1 MNKYVREL
9 LLWVVIVLPYAYLAY
24 SWHELPERVP
34 THFNINGEADDWS
47 HRTILFFLPCILP
60 AGIYLLML
68 LLPVLDPKRRLQQ
81 MGDKYHS
88 LRLMLVVF
96 MSGLAIYM
104 LYITK
109 EGRMANPQWLIA
121 LIGLMVAMLGNYFQ
135 ALRPNYFVGIRT
147 PWTLENEEVWKKTHY
162 LGARLW
168 VGGGLLMII
177 LSFLIHKNTALL
189 IAAGSIFLI
198 IVGIPIIFS
207 FLEFKKQ
214 EQLHKQG

>member
-1 MNKYVREL
+1 
-9 LLWVVIVLPYAYLAY
+9 
-24 SWHELPERVP
+24 
-34 THFNINGEADDWS
+34 
-47 HRTILFFLPCILP
+47 
-60 AGIYLLML
+60 
-68 LLPVLDPKRRLQQ
+68 

-147 PWTLENEEVWKKTHY
+147 PWTLESEEVWKKTHY

-168 VGGGLLMII
+168 VAGGLLMII

-189 IAAGSIFLI
+189 IAAGAIFLI
-198 IVGIPIIFS
+198 IVAIPIIFS
-207 FLEFKKQ
+207 FMEFKRQ